1 MGALTRGARAN
12 APWTVPSHGS
22 IFSGLLPN
30 AHGVTGRTARSSD
43 RRLTSLRPAI
53 ERLSDRWLPEVFHR
67 AGFETTAISA
77 NVWITREMGFD
88 VGFDRFVPVGM
99 AAIAPRGGPANRRL
113 RDALP
118 RPARDA
124 AKNLLRYGKEAIRGR
139 DFGANAAVSAARDL
153 LKEAR
158 RPFFWFV
165 NVMEAHAPYLP
176 PARFLPR
183 WGPERLLAPSVV
195 HRYLNE
201 RFVFSHNLGRGTLPS
216 RAAVILRELYAGGIS
231 YTDDFLRRFVE
242 VLEPALE
249 ETVLVVTSDHGEHLG
264 ERHLL
269 GHQLALDDEL
279 LNVPLV
285 ALGPGVPRESTAS
298 VFPLNGLPAMLASA
312 AGLRRPHPWEEP
324 GMIAVARYES
334 GWEQIRR
341 APELVDDLR
350 LTSEELAR
358 LRSPMVS
365 ATDGITTLTVSA
377 AGETLDG
384 DPSAVDRLRAA
395 AAPSGGQDDQPA
407 DGTTPE
413 EEAEIEER
421 LRSLGYL

>member
-1 MGALTRGARAN
+1 
-12 APWTVPSHGS
+12 
-22 IFSGLLPN
+22 LPD
-30 AHGVTGRTARSSD
+30 AHGVTGRAVRSSE

-53 ERLSDRWLPEVFHR
+53 ERISDRWVPEVFRR
-67 AGFETTAISA
+67 AGYETAAISA

-88 VGFDRFVPVGM
+88 VGFDRFVPVGL
-99 AAIAPRGGPANRRL
+99 AAIAPRGGSANRRM

-118 RPARDA
+118 RAVRDA
-124 AKNLLRYGKEAIRGR
+124 GKNVLRYGKEALRGR
-139 DFGANAAVSAARDL
+139 DFGADAAVRAARDL
-153 LKEAR
+153 LRESR

-183 WGPERLLAPSVV
+183 WGADRLVAPSIV
-195 HRYLNE
+195 HSYLDE
-201 RFVFSHNLGRGTLPS
+201 RFVLSHNLGRGMLPS
-216 RAAVILRELYAGGIS
+216 RAAGILRELYAGEIS

-242 VLEPALE
+242 ILEPVLA

-285 ALGPGVPRESTAS
+285 ELGPGVPRESTAR

-312 AGLRRPHPWEEP
+312 AGLKQHPWDGP
-324 GMIAVARYES
+324 GDIAVARYES

-341 APELVDDLR
+341 APELAVDLR
-350 LTSEELAR
+350 LTPEELVR
-358 LRSPMVS
+358 LHSPMVC

-377 AGETLDG
+377 AGEKVEG
-384 DPSAVDRLRAA
+384 DPSALARLRVAVA
-395 AAPSGGQDDQPA
+395 SSRGVDEQPA
-407 DGTTPE
+407 EGATLD